1 MARPSRLPEPP
12 GSRGL
17 PIVGESFQFIR
28 SPSAFVE
35 ARREKYGPI
44 FVAHMLGKPT
54 LFTTGASANEWIYAG
69 EGKYLENEWTPAVHA
84 LLGKDCLAL
93 IGGERHK
100 QRRKLLA
107 PHFRRV
113 GMDACIPGLQ
123 NLARKHLRRWRTDAE
138 LGPVAMVPRIRA
150 AAFEIAANYLLGELG
165 DLGVPLDEFSR
176 DFDLMVGGLF
186 VPVALALPGSKFA
199 AAKAARDRLTTALDD
214 LVMRRDADS
223 RRGPDVLSTL
233 LEVQDDRG
241 ELLDR
246 DTIVDELLLFLFAG
260 HDTTVTST
268 SNVLFHLSQYREV
281 AERARAEQAAL
292 PDPRFTL
299 ESIRSMTYLDAV
311 IKESM
316 RLIPPSSLI
325 MGSFRVMTREAELEG
340 YRIPAGWRIAVGPRS
355 VHFDARYYP
364 EPQRFEPE
372 RWLSDEPRPAFSY
385 IPFGGG
391 PRACIGQHFALLEM
405 HVLLALLLREFEWTL
420 VPGQDLSFTEIPTPL
435 PRGGLVF
442 DLRRLAA

>member
-1 MARPSRLPEPP
+1 VVPPSRLPTPP
-12 GSRGL
+12 GARAL
-17 PIVGESFQFIR
+17 PIVGDSFEFIR

-35 ARREKYGPI
+35 ARRAKHGPI
-44 FVAHMLGKPT
+44 FVAHVLGKNT
-54 LFTTGASANEWIYAG
+54 VFTTGAEANAWIYAG
-69 EGKYLENEWTPAVHA
+69 EGKYLENEWSPAVLA
-84 LLGKDCLAL
+84 LLGKDCLSL
-93 IGGERHK
+93 INGERHK

-123 NLARKHLRRWRTDAE
+123 AIARKHLRRWQTDAA

-150 AAFEIAANYLLGELG
+150 AAFEIAANYLLGDIGELG
-165 DLGVPLDEFSR
+165 LPLDEFSR
-176 DFDLMVGGLF
+176 DFDLLVAGLF
-186 VPVALALPGSKFA
+186 VPLALALPGSKFA
-199 AAKAARDRLTTALDD
+199 AAKAARARLMTALDD

-223 RRGPDVLSTL
+223 RRAPNVLSTL
-233 LEVQDDRG
+233 LDVQDDRG

-268 SNVLFHLSQYREV
+268 SNVLFHLSQHPEV
-281 AERARAEQAAL
+281 AARARAEQAAL
-292 PDPRFTL
+292 PDPRLTP
-299 ESIRSMTYLDAV
+299 EMIRAMTYLDAV

-316 RLIPPSSLI
+316 RLIPPI
-325 MGSFRVMTREAELEG
+325 GGSFRVMTREAELEG
-340 YRIPAGWRIAVGPRS
+340 HRIPAGWRIAVGPRS

-364 EPQRFEPE
+364 DPHRFDPD
-372 RWLSDEPRPAFSY
+372 RWLSEQPRPPFSY

-391 PRACIGQHFALLEM
+391 PRACIGQHFAQLEM

-435 PRGGLVF
+435 PRGGLMF
-442 DLRRLAA
+442 DLQKRSI

>member
-1 MARPSRLPEPP
+1 VPLSNRLPTPP
-12 GSRGL
+12 GAPGL
-17 PIVGESFQFIR
+17 PIIGDSFEFIR
-28 SPSAFVE
+28 SPGAFVE
-35 ARREKYGPI
+35 ARRAKYGPI
-44 FVAHMLGKPT
+44 FFADMLGKKT
-54 LFTTGASANEWIYAG
+54 VFTTGAEANAWIYAG
-69 EGKYLENEWTPAVHA
+69 EGKYLENEWSPAVLA
-84 LLGKDCLAL
+84 LLGKDCLSL
-93 IGGERHK
+93 INGERHK

-113 GMDACIPGLQ
+113 GMEACIPGL
-123 NLARKHLRRWRTDAE
+123 LTVARKHLRRWQTDAE

-150 AAFEIAANYLLGELG
+150 AAFEIAANYLLGDIGELG
-165 DLGVPLDEFSR
+165 LSLDEFSR
-176 DFDLMVGGLF
+176 DFELLVSGMF

-199 AAKAARDRLTTALDD
+199 AAKAARERLMTALDD

-223 RRGPDVLSTL
+223 RRAPNVLSTL
-233 LEVQDDRG
+233 LDVQDEDG

-268 SNVLFHLSQYREV
+268 SNVLYHLSQHPQV
-281 AERARAEQAAL
+281 AARARAEQAAL
-292 PDPRFTL
+292 ADARFTL
-299 ESIRSMTYLDAV
+299 ESIRAMTYLDAV

-316 RLIPPSSLI
+316 RLIPPI
-325 MGSFRVMTREAELEG
+325 GGSFRVMTREAELEG

-364 EPQRFEPE
+364 DPQRFEPD
-372 RWLSDEPRPAFSY
+372 RWLSEDQRPPFSY

-405 HVLLALLLREFEWTL
+405 HVMLALLLREFEWTL

-435 PRGGLVF
+435 PRGGLIF
-442 DLRRLAA
+442 NLRRR

>member
-1 MARPSRLPEPP
+1 MSPTSRLPTPP
-12 GSRGL
+12 GTRGL
-17 PIVGESFQFIR
+17 PILGDSFEFIR

-35 ARREKYGPI
+35 ARRAKYGPI
-44 FVAHMLGKPT
+44 FVAHMLGKHT
-54 LFTTGASANEWIYAG
+54 VFTTGAEANAWIYAG
-69 EGKYLENEWTPAVHA
+69 EGKYLENEWSPAVLA
-84 LLGKDCLAL
+84 LLGEDCLSL
-93 IGGERHK
+93 INGERHK

-123 NLARKHLRRWRTDAE
+123 AVARKHLRRWQTDAE

-150 AAFEIAANYLLGELG
+150 AAFEIAANYLLGDIN
-165 DLGVPLDEFSR
+165 DLGLPLDEFSR
-176 DFDLMVGGLF
+176 DFDLLVSGLF
-186 VPVALALPGSKFA
+186 VPLAVAVPGTKFA
-199 AAKAARDRLTTALDD
+199 AAKAARARLMTVIDD

-223 RRGPDVLSTL
+223 RRAPSVLSTL
-233 LEVQDDRG
+233 LDVRDERG
-241 ELLDR
+241 EPLDR

-268 SNVLFHLSQYREV
+268 SNVLYHLSRHPEV

-292 PDPRFTL
+292 TDPRLTL

-316 RLIPPSSLI
+316 RLIPPI
-325 MGSFRVMTREAELEG
+325 GGSFRVMTRDADLDG

-355 VHFDARYYP
+355 VHFDDRYYP
-364 EPQRFEPE
+364 DPQRFDPD
-372 RWLSDEPRPAFSY
+372 RWLASDSRPPFAY

-391 PRACIGQHFALLEM
+391 PRACIGQHFAVLEM
-405 HVLLALLLREFEWTL
+405 HVLLALLLRELEWTL
-420 VPGQDLSFTEIPTPL
+420 APDQDLSFTEIPTPL
-435 PRGGLVF
+435 PRSGLVF
-442 DLRRLAA
+442 ELRRRA

>member
-1 MARPSRLPEPP
+1 MAPSSQLPTPP
-12 GSRGL
+12 GTRGL
-17 PIVGESFQFIR
+17 PILGDSFEFIR

-35 ARREKYGPI
+35 TRRAKYGPI

-54 LFTTGASANEWIYAG
+54 VFTTGAQANAWIYAG
-69 EGKYLENEWTPAVHA
+69 EGKYLENEWSPAILA
-84 LLGKDCLAL
+84 LLGKDCLSL
-93 IGGERHK
+93 INGERHK

-113 GMDACIPGLQ
+113 GMEACIPGLQ
-123 NLARKHLRRWRTDAE
+123 TVARKHLRRWQTDAE

-150 AAFEIAANYLLGELG
+150 AAFEIAANYLLGDINELG
-165 DLGVPLDEFSR
+165 LPLDEFSR
-176 DFDLMVGGLF
+176 DFDLLVGGMF
-186 VPVALALPGSKFA
+186 VPLALALPGSKFA
-199 AAKAARDRLTTALDD
+199 AAKAARERLMTAIDD

-223 RRGPDVLSTL
+223 RRTPNVLSTL
-233 LEVQDDRG
+233 LDVQDERG
-241 ELLDR
+241 EPLDR

-268 SNVLFHLSQYREV
+268 SNVLYHLSQHPQV
-281 AERARAEQAAL
+281 AERARAEQATFA
-292 PDPRFTL
+292 DPRFTL

-316 RLIPPSSLI
+316 RLIPPI
-325 MGSFRVMTREAELEG
+325 GGSFRVMTQAAELDG

-364 EPQRFEPE
+364 EPQQFNPD
-372 RWLSDEPRPAFSY
+372 RWLADEQRPPFSY

-391 PRACIGQHFALLEM
+391 PRACIGQHFAQLEM
-405 HVLLALLLREFEWTL
+405 HVLLAMLLREFEWTL
-420 VPGQDLSFTEIPTPL
+420 VPEQDLSFTEIPTPL
-435 PRGGLVF
+435 PRGGLIF
-442 DLRRLAA
+442 DLRRR

>member
-1 MARPSRLPEPP
+1 MARSSRLPTPP
-12 GSRGL
+12 GTRGL
-17 PIVGESFQFIR
+17 PIVGDSFEFIR

-35 ARREKYGPI
+35 ARRARHGPI

-54 LFTTGASANEWIYAG
+54 VFTTGVEANEWIYAG
-69 EGKYLENEWTPAVHA
+69 ENEYLENEWSPAVLA

-93 IGGERHK
+93 IHGERHK

-113 GMDACIPGLQ
+113 GMGACIPGLH
-123 NLARKHLRRWRTDAE
+123 NIARKHVRRWHTDAE

-150 AAFEIAANYLLGELG
+150 AAFETAANYLLGDVGE
-165 DLGVPLDEFSR
+165 LGVPLDEFSR
-176 DFDLMVGGLF
+176 DFELLVAGLF
-186 VPVALALPGSKFA
+186 VPLALALPGSKFA
-199 AAKAARDRLTTALDD
+199 AAKAARARLMTALDD

-233 LEVQDDRG
+233 LEVQDERG

-268 SNVLFHLSQYREV
+268 SNVIYHLCVHPKV
-281 AERARAEQAAL
+281 AAQARAEQAKL
-292 PDPRFTL
+292 PDARFTL
-299 ESIRSMTYLDAV
+299 ESIRAMTYLDAV
-311 IKESM
+311 INESM
-316 RLIPPSSLI
+316 RLIPPI
-325 MGSFRVMTREAELEG
+325 GNSFRVMTKEAELDG

-364 EPQRFEPE
+364 EPQRFEPD
-372 RWLSDEPRPAFSY
+372 RWLSDEPRPPFSY

-405 HVLLALLLREFEWTL
+405 HVMLALLLREFEWDL
-420 VPGQDLSFTEIPTPL
+420 APGQDLSFTEIPTPL
-435 PRGGLVF
+435 PRGGLIL
-442 DLRRLAA
+442 DLRSRAYSDA